1 MNSLRYTSRVHRRRG
16 LYTRSG
22 RIFRFFF
29 LSAFLHGP
37 AVLLVFP
44 APPHS
49 CHSTVLKR
57 SPCFTLSRRRRD
69 RATLRLRT
77 TVAARRRRSEKSLK
91 RFSLC
96 SGRTN
101 FTERESRKKRKSLSE
116 REGGVSSFQV
126 LEWRN
131 GQSSKRSVLSK
142 NKQNEKKNTKV
153 FIQLCFYDC
162 DYSYVWICRTFKYYK
177 TKQFFFS
184 TKNQKKIIQRY
195 FSKIKKKK
203 NSEQRD
209 DYDSILRKK
218 KCLFQSE
225 KRRIILNK
233 ISERMKYS
241 VLKKWRDKPLR
252 ILWCRRRFYSTD
264 YARAIDDRHYK
275 CEYKKKRKNNFNK

>member
-1 MNSLRYTSRVHRRRG
+1 M
-16 LYTRSG
+16 
-22 RIFRFFF
+22 
-29 LSAFLHGP
+29 
-37 AVLLVFP
+37 
-44 APPHS
+44 
-49 CHSTVLKR
+49 
-57 SPCFTLSRRRRD
+57 
-69 RATLRLRT
+69 
-77 TVAARRRRSEKSLK
+77 
-91 RFSLC
+91 
-96 SGRTN
+96 
-101 FTERESRKKRKSLSE
+101 
-116 REGGVSSFQV
+116 SSFQV

-142 NKQNEKKNTKV
+142 NQQNEKKKHESLYSTM
-153 FIQLCFYDC
+153 FLRLRLQLRLDLPN
-162 DYSYVWICRTFKYYK
+162 VKILQNETV
-177 TKQFFFS
+177 FFS